1 MQRKA
6 YVSGAA
12 VLLAAVLAGCTGGS
26 GVGSSAPDSK
36 GGDTGTTAAVAQPG
50 KYRTLPEACGAAD
63 HDTLDA
69 LLPGIQETTDETQQ
83 EKAYAGEATL
93 TYDTDRRDGCDWKVA
108 SAAATDHLFVDFE
121 RVVSYDNT
129 VSDESKAE
137 ELYAARQTA
146 ADLPEPAASASG
158 DATPSPSGSTVGPAD
173 SRRRCL
179 RRPFLPRLPLR
190 LAAPGRSPA
199 ARTGRPRRRG
209 VPRRQAEHRLVD
221 GPAAHGDC
229 GVPHVQRDR
238 DDRILRAADG
248 FREHPRQQGNAGQG
262 VETGPGAGLPAQRL
276 AAPRPLGA
284 PRRKPP
290 EREPPWRPTAYRGP
304 SDPSGR
310 TPHVRPYHERHE

>member
-36 GGDTGTTAAVAQPG
+36 GGDTGTTAPVAQPG

-129 VSDESKAE
+129 VSDEGKAE

-173 SRRRCL
+173 AGDG
-179 RRPFLPRLPLR
+179 
-190 LAAPGRSPA
+190 AA
-199 ARTGRPRRRG
+199 
-209 VPRRQAEHRLVD
+209 
-221 GPAAHGDC
+221 GD
-229 GVPHVQRDR
+229 D
-238 DDRILRAADG
+238 AS
-248 FREHPRQQGNAGQG
+248 
-262 VETGPGAGLPAQRL
+262 
-276 AAPRPLGA
+276 GA
-284 PRRKPP
+284 PSSPSASQPP
-290 EREPPWRPTAYRGP
+290 ADLQPRALDDLGDEAFLDDKLSTGSSTAQQRTVTVVFRTSNVIVTIEYSEQPTA
-304 SDPSGR
+304 SAN
-310 TPHVRPYHERHE
+310 TPDSKEMQDRAQKLAQELASRLNG